1 MNPVAELFLNR
12 QVNDHLAALG
22 AFLRLYRCASI
33 KGDAALQAIAVL
45 KAIQKLEQ
53 IDDEEAGQAAP
64 RPILL
69 PTWVREGLWD
79 ALGTLTKNSP
89 AGTAKNRPVSFKNR
103 AAKILYFYATWA
115 SVVGYELKH
124 DVKRR
129 TAINKVSEDGKG
141 DPRAVKDRVG
151 FIDEL
156 ISEANALDV
165 KDNHGLDLP
174 YIEARDLIPTQKLRT
189 LVEKFA

>member
-1 MNPVAELFLNR
+1 MKPAVELFLNR
-12 QVNDHLAALG
+12 QANDHCQALG
-22 AFLRLYRCASI
+22 AFLRLHRWAAI

-53 IDDEEAGQAAP
+53 LDDEEAGQAAP
-64 RPILL
+64 RAILL

-115 SVVGYELKH
+115 SVVRYEIRH
-124 DVKRR
+124 DVKR
-129 TAINKVSEDGKG
+129 TVAINKVSEGG
-141 DPRAVKDRVG
+141 LGVPRAVKDRVAV
-151 FIDEL
+151 IDE
-156 ISEANALDV
+156 IIAEANALDV
-165 KDNHGLDLP
+165 KDNDGLDLP
-174 YIEARDLIPTQKLRT
+174 YIEARDLIPTQKLST
-189 LVEKFA
+189 LVRKFA